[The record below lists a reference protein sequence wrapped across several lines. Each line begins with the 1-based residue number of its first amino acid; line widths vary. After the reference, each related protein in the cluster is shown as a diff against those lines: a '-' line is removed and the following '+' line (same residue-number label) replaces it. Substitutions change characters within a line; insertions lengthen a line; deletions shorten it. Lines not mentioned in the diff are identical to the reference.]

1 MQFAVQALIP
11 DFDAESGAT
20 RDDWRDVY
28 TTPWALSSH
37 LDRELIAQCRSVADS
52 AERFYVLVR
61 VIQRN
66 ENSTIKVMSR

>member
-11 DFDAESGAT
+11 DFDTESGAA

-28 TTPWALSSH
+28 TTPWTLSSH
-37 LDRELIAQCRSVADS
+37 LDRELTARCRTVADS

-66 ENSTIKVMSR
+66 DDSIIKVLPR